1 MNRHPTRWD
10 VKVVFLIL
18 LLTKRVFPLYPS
30 IDQQL
35 KNIKL
40 QINVPNKVVYSKYML
55 SLASVSEIKYLLM
68 S

>member
-1 MNRHPTRWD
+1 MNLHPTRWD
-10 VKVVFLIL
+10 VSVVFLIL

-40 QINVPNKVVYSKYML
+40 QINVFNKVVYSKYML
-55 SLASVSEIKYLLM
+55 SLASVSEIKYLLI